1 MAMIIQTIDG
11 VVVNRYE
18 IGDKPVTFGRTPEND
33 IQIDDRAVSNRH
45 AEVVR
50 EDDDTGSASYY
61 LVDLGSTNGS
71 FVNEIMVGKKP
82 LKHRDKIRIGWND
95 FTFFDESA
103 AGFEETSEVKK
114 SWIPGIYYSK

>member
-1 MAMIIQTIDG
+1 MSRIHAAI
-11 VVVNRYE
+11 
-18 IGDKPVTFGRTPEND
+18 
-33 IQIDDRAVSNRH
+33 RAT
-45 AEVVR
+45 AGGAQL
-50 EDDDTGSASYY
+50 T
-61 LVDLGSTNGS
+61 DLGSTNGS

-103 AGFEETSEVKK
+103 ADFEETSEVKK

>member
-1 MAMIIQTIDG
+1 MIIQTVDG

-18 IGDKPVTFGRTPEND
+18 IGDDPVTFGRTPDND

-50 EDDDTGSASYY
+50 EHDDKGTSIYY

-71 FVNEIMVGKKP
+71 YVNEIMVGKKQ
-82 LKHRDKIRIGWND
+82 LRHRDKIRIGWND
-95 FTFFDESA
+95 FTFFDESEA
-103 AGFEETSEVKK
+103 SFEETSEVKK
-114 SWIPGIYYSK
+114 SWIPGVYYSK